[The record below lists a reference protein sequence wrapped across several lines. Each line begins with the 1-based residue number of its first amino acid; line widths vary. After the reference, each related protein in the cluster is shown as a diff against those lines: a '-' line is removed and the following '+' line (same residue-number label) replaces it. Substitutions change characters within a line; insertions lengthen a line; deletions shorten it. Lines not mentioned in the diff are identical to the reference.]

1 MNKLFVTVFI
11 ITSFIS
17 FGSCVDIKID
27 LSAFDP
33 QDNEYSVFK
42 KYYNLTDRFT
52 KINITNIRDDVGFF
66 IIQVHT
72 YVENVT
78 LSSTTKLNLGSYVI
92 GTNIGLV
99 WDSDNNTALFYLSRN
114 IKVEQS
120 LQILLVISLYDE
132 DDPVPGGCNL
142 SFETDVAPYQ
152 LTEYNDDVIIVKSQP
167 PSIQGA
173 PNCDDK
179 KVQVDMYHLY
189 LYEYDNTVETY
200 FKNLEKMLTVK
211 DILKNGRQ
219 VPDIGINKKYNR
231 MYSSYRGTGEV
242 FAVVSKYKNSTS
254 AYVPTVSYGCDLL
267 KWQESCLA
275 PG

>member
-1 MNKLFVTVFI
+1 M
-11 ITSFIS
+11 
-17 FGSCVDIKID
+17 
-27 LSAFDP
+27 
-33 QDNEYSVFK
+33 FK

-132 DDPVPGGCNL
+132 DGKHYKIKTQNVRL
-142 SFETDVAPYQ
+142 VVASDVVWT
-152 LTEYNDDVIIVKSQP
+152 LI
-167 PSIQGA
+167 
-173 PNCDDK
+173 C
-179 KVQVDMYHLY
+179 
-189 LYEYDNTVETY
+189 
-200 FKNLEKMLTVK
+200 
-211 DILKNGRQ
+211 
-219 VPDIGINKKYNR
+219 
-231 MYSSYRGTGEV
+231 
-242 FAVVSKYKNSTS
+242 
-254 AYVPTVSYGCDLL
+254 
-267 KWQESCLA
+267 
-275 PG
+275 